1 MTLDEVIKQIDLA
14 NEILILAHEQP
25 DGDAIGSSFAMALAL
40 ENMGKKVD
48 IFMKNIPR
56 NFDFLPRRENV
67 VGEPIDGK
75 VYDLVIVLDCSSLD
89 RINKEYLPFFEDAKY
104 KIEIDHHNKN
114 TMFADLNIVNHVSP
128 ATCQIL
134 VSSFEYMGI
143 ELTKEIST
151 CLITGIITD
160 TNGFKDENVTIE
172 TFDFASY
179 VLNKGISL
187 SKIYRQALHVLSRS
201 KFEAHKLAMSRLEF
215 LCDGK
220 IAFTY
225 ITDEDT
231 KNLELHAGD
240 KEGIVEIG
248 RNVEGV
254 EVSIFLYSTPRG
266 YKASLRSNDYVNV
279 SDICVIFGGGGHI
292 KAAATHMIMPF
303 DEAKQR
309 IIEEVAKKLK

>member
-14 NEILILAHEQP
+14 NEILVLAHEQP

-40 ENMGKKVD
+40 KNMGKNVD

-56 NFDFLPRRENV
+56 NFDFLPGRENV
-67 VGEPIDGK
+67 KQEPIEDK
-75 VYDLVIVLDCSSLD
+75 IYDLVIVLDCSSLD
-89 RINKEYLPFFEDAKY
+89 RLNKEYLPFFEDAKY

-160 TNGFKDENVTIE
+160 TNGIKDENVTIE

>member
-1 MTLDEVIKQIDLA
+1 MTLDEWKNQIDIA
-14 NEILILAHEQP
+14 NDILVLAHEQP
-25 DGDAIGSSFAMALAL
+25 DGDAIGSAFAMSLAL
-40 ENMGKKVD
+40 KNIGKKVD
-48 IFMKNIPR
+48 ILMKNIPR
-56 NFDFLPRRENV
+56 NFDFLPGKENV
-67 VGEPIDGK
+67 VQDPEEDKI
-75 VYDLVIVLDCSSLD
+75 YDLVIALDCSSLD
-89 RINKEYLPFFEDAKY
+89 RINREYIPYFENAKF
-104 KIEIDHHNKN
+104 KVQVDHHDKN

-128 ATCQIL
+128 AACQIL

-172 TFDFASY
+172 TFDFASF
-179 VLNKGISL
+179 VLNKGINL

-225 ITDEDT
+225 ITEEDT

-309 IIEEVAKKLK
+309 IIEEVAKKIK